1 MNRIDRIQGRRV
13 GIIGMARSGIAAA
26 KLVKQLGGVPLVSDV
41 MSEKDLFEV
50 IAILEKEGIAFEYG
64 GHTEKLLESDY
75 LICSPGVPGSIDIL
89 QMASSAGIPI
99 LSEIELASWICRGR
113 ILAITGSNGKTT
125 TTTLL
130 GEICKASGIPTV
142 VGGNI
147 GTPFS
152 QIARDVPED
161 GLAVIEV
168 SSFQLDRIEQF
179 APYVGILLNLTP
191 DHLDRYKSFDNY
203 CAAKYKIFENQ
214 TAEHYAIL
222 NVDDNEISRRTFPYK
237 SSVIKYSIQDNISST
252 GQLPDGVSQRGKR
265 LFGKLAG
272 REYDIISSDKIGIPG
287 PHNLSNASA
296 ATAAALICG
305 IDAQI
310 IASVLEKFTGVE
322 HRLEYVNTIGGVS
335 FINDSKGTNVDAV
348 VVALQSIPGNINL
361 IAGGRDKQGD
371 FTRLLPYASG
381 KVKHMILIGEAR
393 EKIFD
398 QLGRHI
404 SAVMADSMADAVQ
417 KSFDLSHPGDTVLL
431 SPGCAS
437 FDMYRNFEQ
446 RGEDFKKLVMKLK
459 NGKGNGTAVEA

>member
-1 MNRIDRIQGRRV
+1 MNRIDRIQGRKV

-26 KLVKQLGGVPLVSDV
+26 KLVKQLGGLPLVSDV
-41 MSEKDLFEV
+41 MPEKDLSEE
-50 IAILEKEGIAFEYG
+50 IAILEKDSIAFEYG
-64 GHTEKLLESDY
+64 GHSEKLLESDY
-75 LICSPGVPGSIDIL
+75 LICSPGVSGTIDIL
-89 QMASSAGIPI
+89 QKASSAGIPI
-99 LSEIELASWICRGR
+99 LSEIELAYWVCRGR
-113 ILAITGSNGKTT
+113 VLAITGSNGKTT

-130 GEICKASGIPTV
+130 GEICKASGIPTA

-152 QIARDVPED
+152 QIARDVPDD
-161 GLAVIEV
+161 GLAVIEI

-214 TAEHYAIL
+214 TAEHYAVL
-222 NVDDNEISRRTFPYK
+222 NADDNEISRRPFPYQGR
-237 SSVIKYSIQDNISST
+237 VIKYSIQDST
-252 GQLPDGVSQRGKR
+252 SIGQLPDGVSQRGKR

-272 REYDIISSDKIGIPG
+272 REYDIMVSDKIGIPG

-296 ATAAALICG
+296 AAAAALICG
-305 IDAQI
+305 IDTDV
-310 IASVLEKFTGVE
+310 IASVLERFSGVE

-361 IAGGRDKQGD
+361 IAGGRDKEGD
-371 FTRLLPYASG
+371 FIRLLPYAEG
-381 KVKHMILIGEAR
+381 KVNHLILLGEAR

-398 QLGRHI
+398 QLGRHFP
-404 SAVMADSMADAVQ
+404 AVMADSMADAVR

-459 NGKGNGTAVEA
+459 NGKGKGTAVEA